1 MGYRN
6 LQECVK
12 DLERH
17 AMLRRIDVPVDP
29 DLEAGAI
36 QRRVYAAGGPALEIC
51 KTSQP
56 SGASWGADGQI
67 VFGAGTKLWRVPDS
81 GGVSAVR
88 WAVGASGQLV
98 RTIRGSLID

>member
-56 SGASWGADGQI
+56 SGAELKNAYTPANTAVDGP
-67 VFGAGTKLWRVPDS
+67 GCRLRSTPTS
-81 GGVSAVR
+81 SSR
-88 WAVGASGQLV
+88 WSP
-98 RTIRGSLID
+98 S